1 MEMKSRYYEK
11 IWHEILD
18 DPKLGPLADSLKW
31 RFVALILAAGQH
43 NRGGELPPLPDLAWR
58 LRVSEEQLRT
68 ELPTLAQREL
78 IELMPNGRW
87 FVTNYTKRQAAMSP
101 AERVRRHRAGG
112 SYPQGQ
118 ASSSSSSSSLV
129 SVFSGKE
136 KREIGEKSIVDIVTD
151 VVTTRYSDVSAADLL
166 RDAGIERNRTTAP
179 LWSLDPDYISAHISA
194 AKTPAQAIR
203 RMLDGDPPP
212 RRRKPAPDYSD
223 VILR

>member
-112 SYPQGQ
+112 SYPQAG
-118 ASSSSSSSSLV
+118 ASSSSSPL
-129 SVFSGKE
+129 SVLFGE
-136 KREIGEKSIVDIVTD
+136 EEDIEEKSIGDNVTD

-212 RRRKPAPDYSD
+212 RRRKPAQDYSD